1 MACDCK
7 AKRQIYEL
15 GLKYGR
21 TVNATRKDIVKSG
34 IWKTIQYIFLGIFS
48 ILAAPVLFIIIAWK
62 ANVKKEKVLHIDQM
76 IGLSRK

>member
-7 AKRQIYEL
+7 ANRQIYEL

-34 IWKTIQYIFLGIFS
+34 IWKTIQYIFLGI
-48 ILAAPVLFIIIAWK
+48 
-62 ANVKKEKVLHIDQM
+62 N
-76 IGLSRK
+76 